1 MKKSL
6 LYLHSIHYVEFII
19 KYTTMNKALIPPFAK
34 QMAPRFEQ
42 LIWIQGLNSTF
53 TSRTIGKLQ
62 ILHLSYRIWE
72 GHLLF
77 AKYSCTSSHL
87 QAPLPRYM
95 TNSGSGLWIK
105 VMCVTSSPKNFLA
118 TMQSLAVPCWSDLE
132 AEDDHPGN
140 LPDPHWIRINF
151 CVVNWMRCPSLFV
164 TIADPMLI
172 NEWNYCEA
180 CMGWCMQTF

>member
-1 MKKSL
+1 
-6 LYLHSIHYVEFII
+6 
-19 KYTTMNKALIPPFAK
+19 MNKAPIPPFAK
-34 QMAPRFEQ
+34 QRWLPELSSWLEFRV
-42 LIWIQGLNSTF
+42 WIQHLLPLSLGS
-53 TSRTIGKLQ
+53 IGKLQ
-62 ILHLSYRIWE
+62 ILHLPYRIRE

-77 AKYSCTSSHL
+77 TKYSCTSSHF

-118 TMQSLAVPCWSDLE
+118 TVQSLAVPCWSDLE

-140 LPDPHWIRINF
+140 LSYPHWIRINF
-151 CVVNWMRCPSLFV
+151 CFVNWMRCPSLLV
-164 TIADPMLI
+164 TIADPMLT

-180 CMGWCMQTF
+180 CMGWCM